1 MRLLLHAC
9 CAPCSTVVL
18 ERLSEK
24 WDITLFYHNPNIY
37 PSGEYEKRLGEV
49 RCLAAKTPAPVLA
62 PEYDHAEFL
71 DSVRGLESEPEGG
84 ARCIRCYELR
94 LRRTAREARELG
106 FDAFASTLTVGP
118 RKRASDINACGDAAA
133 REYGA
138 VWLAE
143 DFKKRDGYKR
153 SVELSR
159 EYGLYRQ
166 SYCGC
171 EFARNI
177 SSGDQS
183 ERMT

>member
-1 MRLLLHAC
+1 
-9 CAPCSTVVL
+9 VL

-24 WDITLFYHNPNIY
+24 WDITLFYYNPNIHPY
-37 PSGEYEKRLGEV
+37 GEYTKRLGEV
-49 RCLAAKTPAPVLA
+49 RRLAAEMPATEIKMPVPAPVLA

-71 DSVRGLESEPEGG
+71 EAARGLEREPEGG

-94 LRRTAREARELG
+94 LRKTARAARELG

-118 RKRASDINACGDAAA
+118 RKRASDINACGEAAA
-133 REYGA
+133 RGYGA
-138 VWLAE
+138 AWLAE
-143 DFKKRDGYKR
+143 DFKKRDGYRR

-177 SSGDQS
+177 SSGNQS